1 MRWRQTPIPRELGE
15 TTGSALA
22 SAAGGLPET
31 SALNLT
37 SDGAEFQTVK
47 ILNKYAL
54 QEHVGP
60 LCFAL
65 GALTSLLL
73 LNYIAK
79 NIGNLVGKG
88 LPWSVIVEFIGLSVP
103 FTVAMTMPMA
113 VLVSVLY
120 AFSRLA
126 AENEITALKASG
138 VALSRLLTP
147 VLLGAS
153 LISLSM
159 IWFNDQVLPRSNHQL
174 RSLMEDIA
182 RKKPTFALHAQV
194 INAVSPGKLYL
205 RAGHLDEA
213 TDKMREVVIYDLGD
227 PARRRTIYAD
237 SGTMALTPS
246 GDLALTLFDGLMEEV
261 QKTNPGE
268 LQRLYYKENHI
279 RVHGVGNTLTRSTN
293 DTYKSE
299 REMGICEMQDVV
311 AGAQR
316 DEAGTAAEI
325 DHSLVNAVRIAA
337 TGISTPTPPPPG
349 SPGGPPFRARWGLGR
364 AYCDFTASVFHAG
377 PAHTQDQ
384 APPAAGG
391 AAPVAT
397 PLQTTTPPSRPVDHA
412 PPAPANHVATLPPSS
427 AATVG
432 SLHFTGAQPGPAPA
446 SGLPNSVTRPPL
458 VPPPRRPMQVMPAA
472 AAVTLTGLSSTVE
485 AARARIDGGLRT
497 FNTYEVEIQKKFA
510 IAVACAIFV
519 LLGAPIALRFPR
531 GGVGLVIGVSFGVFG
546 LYYVGL
552 IAGEPLAQAGKVSPF
567 WAMWSSNVIFLAV
580 GLVLLSRVGRTGSTA
595 RGGDLG
601 ELKDAITAWLARM
614 RHPLR
619 APAIPPERPA

>member
-1 MRWRQTPIPRELGE
+1 M
-15 TTGSALA
+15 
-22 SAAGGLPET
+22 
-31 SALNLT
+31 
-37 SDGAEFQTVK
+37 K

-54 QEHVGP
+54 QEHIGP

-88 LPWSVIVEFIGLSVP
+88 LPWAVIAEFVGLSVP

-113 VLVSVLY
+113 VLVAVLY

-138 VALSRLLTP
+138 VALSQLLTP
-147 VLLGAS
+147 VLLGAAA
-153 LISLSM
+153 ISVAM
-159 IWFNDQVLPRSNHQL
+159 IAFNDQVLPRSNHQL

-182 RKKPTFALHAQV
+182 RKKPTFSLHAQV

-205 RAGHLDEA
+205 RAGRLDEA

-227 PARRRTIYAD
+227 PARRRTIFAD
-237 SGTMALTPS
+237 SGTMALTPD
-246 GDLALTLFDGLMEEV
+246 GDLALTLFDGSMEEV

-268 LQRLYYKENHI
+268 LQRLYYIENHI
-279 RVHGVGNTLTRSTN
+279 RVRGVGNTLTRSTN

-299 REMGICEMQDVV
+299 REMSICEMQD
-311 AGAQR
+311 
-316 DEAGTAAEI
+316 EAAEAERDQVAI
-325 DHSLVNAVRIAA
+325 AQEIKHSLVNGVRIAT
-337 TGISTPTPPPPG
+337 TGTSGPAPLAPG
-349 SPGGPPFRARWGLGR
+349 TPGGAPFRAHWGLGR
-364 AYCDFTASVFHAG
+364 AYCDFTRWALHPRRPHAAATTAATAAAAATR
-377 PAHTQDQ
+377 P
-384 APPAAGG
+384 AGG
-391 AAPVAT
+391 A
-397 PLQTTTPPSRPVDHA
+397 TTSGPGTGAKNAAPPSAGGPAARSPVNAAPH
-412 PPAPANHVATLPPSS
+412 PPAPAPTPAPAPVPAAQQPASSPPPPSS
-427 AATVG
+427 AAAG
-432 SLHFTGAQPGPAPA
+432 TGQIQLASQQPSAAPPGTPAGGATP
-446 SGLPNSVTRPPL
+446 
-458 VPPPRRPMQVMPAA
+458 PPPRIVIPRGRIVQVTPSA
-472 AAVTLTGLSSTVE
+472 AAVSLTGMSSTLE
-485 AARARIDGGLRT
+485 AARARIDGGQRT
-497 FNTYEVEIQKKFA
+497 FNTYDVEIQKKFA

-567 WAMWSSNVIFLAV
+567 WAMWGSNVIFLVV
-580 GLVLLSRVGRTGSTA
+580 GAVLLSRVGRAGSTA

-601 ELKDAITAWLARM
+601 EVKDAIRAWLTRAR
-614 RHPLR
+614 RPLPGSV
-619 APAIPPERPA
+619 APPEHAA

>member
-1 MRWRQTPIPRELGE
+1 
-15 TTGSALA
+15 
-22 SAAGGLPET
+22 
-31 SALNLT
+31 
-37 SDGAEFQTVK
+37 VK

-88 LPWSVIVEFIGLSVP
+88 LPWTVIGEFVALSVP

-113 VLVSVLY
+113 VLVAVLY

-138 VALSRLLTP
+138 VALSQLLTP
-147 VLLGAS
+147 VLLGAAG
-153 LISLSM
+153 ISVAM
-159 IWFNDQVLPRSNHQL
+159 IAFNDQVLPRSNHQL

-182 RKKPTFALHAQV
+182 RKKPTFSLHAQV

-205 RAGHLDEA
+205 RAGRLDEA
-213 TDKMREVVIYDLGD
+213 SDKMREVVIYDMGD
-227 PARRRTIYAD
+227 PARRRTIFAD
-237 SGTMALTPS
+237 SGTMALTPD
-246 GDLALTLFDGLMEEV
+246 GDLALTLFDGSMEEV

-268 LQRLYYKENHI
+268 LQRLYYIENHI

-299 REMGICEMQDVV
+299 REMSICEMQDV
-311 AGAQR
+311 AATAEQDQAAIAQ
-316 DEAGTAAEI
+316 EI
-325 DHSLVNAVRIAA
+325 EHSLVNGVRIAT
-337 TGISTPTPPPPG
+337 TGTSGPTPLAPG
-349 SPGGPPFRARWGLGR
+349 TPGGAPFRAQWGLGR
-364 AYCDFTASVFHAG
+364 AYCDFTKWAFHRRGPQAAAATAAATRAAG
-377 PAHTQDQ
+377 ATTGGPGTGTKGG
-384 APPAAGG
+384 PPPSTGG
-391 AAPVAT
+391 AAVRSPVNAA
-397 PLQTTTPPSRPVDHA
+397 PHPPTAA
-412 PPAPANHVATLPPSS
+412 PKAAPAPVPAAQRPASPPPPSS
-427 AATVG
+427 AAAGTG
-432 SLHFTGAQPGPAPA
+432 QIQLTNQQPSAASLGA
-446 SGLPNSVTRPPL
+446 SGTPAGGVTHPPAQIALPRPRIVQVTPG
-458 VPPPRRPMQVMPAA
+458 A
-472 AAVTLTGLSSTVE
+472 AAVSLTGMSSTLE
-485 AARARIDGGLRT
+485 AARARIEGGERT
-497 FNTYEVEIQKKFA
+497 FATYDVEIQKKFA

-567 WAMWSSNVIFLAV
+567 WAMWGSNVIFLAI
-580 GLVLLSRVGRTGSTA
+580 GGVLLSRVGRAGSTA

-601 ELKDAITAWLARM
+601 EIKDAIRAWLTRAR
-614 RHPLR
+614 RPL
-619 APAIPPERPA
+619 PAAVVPPERTA

>member
-1 MRWRQTPIPRELGE
+1 
-15 TTGSALA
+15 
-22 SAAGGLPET
+22 
-31 SALNLT
+31 
-37 SDGAEFQTVK
+37 VK

-88 LPWSVIVEFIGLSVP
+88 LPWAVIAEFVGLSVP

-113 VLVSVLY
+113 VLVAVLY

-138 VALSRLLTP
+138 VALSQLLTP
-147 VLLGAS
+147 VLLGAAG
-153 LISLSM
+153 ISVAM
-159 IWFNDQVLPRSNHQL
+159 IAFNDQVLPRSNHQL

-182 RKKPTFALHAQV
+182 RKKPTFSLHAQV

-205 RAGHLDEA
+205 RAGRLDEA

-227 PARRRTIYAD
+227 PARRRTIFAD
-237 SGTMALTPS
+237 SGTMALTPD
-246 GDLALTLFDGLMEEV
+246 GDLALTLFDGSMEEV

-268 LQRLYYKENHI
+268 LQRLYYIENHI
-279 RVHGVGNTLTRSTN
+279 RVQGVGNTLTRSTN

-299 REMGICEMQDVV
+299 REMSICEMQDV
-311 AGAQR
+311 AA
-316 DEAGTAAEI
+316 TAEQDQAAIDLEI
-325 DHSLVNAVRIAA
+325 EHSLVNGVRIAT
-337 TGISTPTPPPPG
+337 TGTSGPMPLAPG
-349 SPGGPPFRARWGLGR
+349 TPGGAPFRAQWGLGR
-364 AYCDFTASVFHAG
+364 AYCDCTRWAVNRLGPKSAATAAAAAARPAPGAPTGGPGAG
-377 PAHTQDQ
+377 AK
-384 APPAAGG
+384 G
-391 AAPVAT
+391 AAPPSSGVAAARS
-397 PLQTTTPPSRPVDHA
+397 PMSAAPH
-412 PPAPANHVATLPPSS
+412 PPAPAPTPAPASVPPAQRPASPPPPPSS
-427 AATVG
+427 AAA
-432 SLHFTGAQPGPAPA
+432 GAGRIQLTSQQPSAAPSPPSHA
-446 SGLPNSVTRPPL
+446 PPL
-458 VPPPRRPMQVMPAA
+458 PPGTLAGGVPHPPSQIVIPRGRTVAVTPSA
-472 AAVTLTGLSSTVE
+472 AAVSLTGMSSTLE
-485 AARARIDGGLRT
+485 AARARIDGGRRT
-497 FNTYEVEIQKKFA
+497 FNTYDVEIQKKFA

-567 WAMWSSNVIFLAV
+567 WAMWGSNVIFLV
-580 GLVLLSRVGRTGSTA
+580 IGGVLLSRVGRAGSTA

-601 ELKDAITAWLARM
+601 EVKDAIRAWLTRAR
-614 RHPLR
+614 RPL
-619 APAIPPERPA
+619 PASVVPPERTA